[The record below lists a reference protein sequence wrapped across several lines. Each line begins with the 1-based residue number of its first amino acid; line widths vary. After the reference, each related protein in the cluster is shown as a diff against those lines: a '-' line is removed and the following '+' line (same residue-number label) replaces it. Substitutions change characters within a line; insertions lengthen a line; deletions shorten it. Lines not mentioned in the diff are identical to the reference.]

1 MQSRREVQRERSR
14 GTSKRMIRDLLILII
29 LIFLVSWSIYAVG
42 NHPKAEAERQA
53 TTIAKRYANLKTRT
67 DFYIYNRENTY
78 YTVAGKNNKGQRIL
92 VIVPQK
98 NGSVRVVKQS
108 TGLTEQQA
116 LAQVKSNEHP
126 KRVLKAVPGIFND
139 KVVWEVT
146 YLNSK
151 GNLCYD
157 LINFKTG
164 SYVQQIN
171 NL

>member
-14 GTSKRMIRDLLILII
+14 GASKRVIRDLLILII
-29 LIFLVSWSIYAVG
+29 LIFLVVWSIYAVG

-67 DFYIYNRENTY
+67 GFYIYNRENTY

-126 KRVLKAVPGIFND
+126 KKVLKAVPGIFND

>member
-29 LIFLVSWSIYAVG
+29 LIFLVGWSIYAVG

-53 TTIAKRYANLKTRT
+53 TTIAKRYANLRTRT
-67 DFYIYNRENTY
+67 GFYIYNRENTY

>member
-29 LIFLVSWSIYAVG
+29 LIFLVGWSIYAVG

-116 LAQVKSNEHP
+116 LAQVKRNEHP

>member
-29 LIFLVSWSIYAVG
+29 LIFLVGWSIYAVG

-116 LAQVKSNEHP
+116 LVQVKSNEHP

>member
-29 LIFLVSWSIYAVG
+29 LIFLVGWSIYAVG

-116 LAQVKSNEHP
+116 LAQVKSNGHP

>member
-29 LIFLVSWSIYAVG
+29 LIFFVGWSIYAVG

-67 DFYIYNRENTY
+67 GFYIYNRENTY

-116 LAQVKSNEHP
+116 LAQVKSSEHP

>member
-29 LIFLVSWSIYAVG
+29 LIFLVGWSIYAVG
-42 NHPKAEAERQA
+42 NNPKAEAERQA

>member
-29 LIFLVSWSIYAVG
+29 LIFLVGWSIYAVG

-78 YTVAGKNNKGQRIL
+78 YTVAGKNNNGQRIL

>member
-29 LIFLVSWSIYAVG
+29 LIFLVGWSIYAVG

-146 YLNSK
+146 YINSK

>member
-29 LIFLVSWSIYAVG
+29 LIFLVGWSIYAVG

-78 YTVAGKNNKGQRIL
+78 YTVPGKNNKGQRIL

>member
-29 LIFLVSWSIYAVG
+29 LIFLVGWSIYAVG

-92 VIVPQK
+92 VIVPQR

-146 YLNSK
+146 YLNNK

>member
-29 LIFLVSWSIYAVG
+29 LIFLVGWSIYAVG

-67 DFYIYNRENTY
+67 DFYIYNRKNTY

>member
-29 LIFLVSWSIYAVG
+29 LIFLVGWSIYAVG

-53 TTIAKRYANLKTRT
+53 TTIVKRYANLKTRT

>member
-29 LIFLVSWSIYAVG
+29 LIFLVGWSIYAVG

-78 YTVAGKNNKGQRIL
+78 YTVAGKNNKGQRNL

>member
-29 LIFLVSWSIYAVG
+29 LIFLVGWSIYAVG

-78 YTVAGKNNKGQRIL
+78 YTVAGKNNKGQKIL

>member
-1 MQSRREVQRERSR
+1 MQSRREVQRDRSR

-29 LIFLVSWSIYAVG
+29 LIFLVGWSIYAVG

>member
-29 LIFLVSWSIYAVG
+29 LIFLVGWSIYAVG

-126 KRVLKAVPGIFND
+126 KRVLKAVPGIFNA

>member
-14 GTSKRMIRDLLILII
+14 GASLRTMRDLLILII
-29 LIFLVSWSIYAVG
+29 LILLVGWSIYAVG
-42 NHPKAEAERQA
+42 NHPRAEAERQA
-53 TTIAKRYANLKTRT
+53 TTIAKRYAHLKKPT
-67 DFYIYNRENTY
+67 DFYIYNREHTY
-78 YTVAGKNNKGQRIL
+78 YTVAGKNQKGQNIL

-98 NGSVRVVKQS
+98 NDSVRIVKQS
-108 TGLTEQQA
+108 TGLTEQQVIA
-116 LAQVKSNEHP
+116 KVKNGEHP
-126 KRVLKAVPGIFND
+126 KRVLKAVPGVFND

-146 YLNSK
+146 YLNQK

>member
-29 LIFLVSWSIYAVG
+29 LIFLVGWSIYAVG

-116 LAQVKSNEHP
+116 LTQVKSNEHP

>member
-29 LIFLVSWSIYAVG
+29 LIFLVGWSIYAVG

-53 TTIAKRYANLKTRT
+53 TIIAKRYANLKTRT

>member
-29 LIFLVSWSIYAVG
+29 LIFLVGWSIYAVG

-98 NGSVRVVKQS
+98 NGSVWVVKQS

>member
-29 LIFLVSWSIYAVG
+29 LIFLVGWSIYAVG

-164 SYVQQIN
+164 SYMQQIN

>member
-14 GTSKRMIRDLLILII
+14 GTSERMIRDLLILII
-29 LIFLVSWSIYAVG
+29 LIFLVGWSIYAVG

>member
-1 MQSRREVQRERSR
+1 
-14 GTSKRMIRDLLILII
+14 MIRDLLILII
-29 LIFLVSWSIYAVG
+29 LIFLVGWSIYAVG

>member
-29 LIFLVSWSIYAVG
+29 LIFLVGWSIYAVG

>member
-29 LIFLVSWSIYAVG
+29 LIFLVGWSIYAVG

-164 SYVQQIN
+164 SYVQRIN

>member
-14 GTSKRMIRDLLILII
+14 GTSKRIIRDLLILII
-29 LIFLVSWSIYAVG
+29 LIFLVGWSIYAVG

>member
-29 LIFLVSWSIYAVG
+29 LIFLVGWSIYAVG

-67 DFYIYNRENTY
+67 DFYTYNRENTY

-164 SYVQQIN
+164 SYVQQID

>member
-14 GTSKRMIRDLLILII
+14 GASKRVIRDLLILII
-29 LIFLVSWSIYAVG
+29 LIFLVGWSIYAVG

-116 LAQVKSNEHP
+116 LAQVKSNDHP

>member
-29 LIFLVSWSIYAVG
+29 LIFLVGWSIYAVG

-78 YTVAGKNNKGQRIL
+78 YTVAGKNKKGQRIL

>member
-1 MQSRREVQRERSR
+1 M
-14 GTSKRMIRDLLILII
+14 
-29 LIFLVSWSIYAVG
+29 
-42 NHPKAEAERQA
+42 
-53 TTIAKRYANLKTRT
+53 
-67 DFYIYNRENTY
+67 
-78 YTVAGKNNKGQRIL
+78 
-92 VIVPQK
+92 
-98 NGSVRVVKQS
+98 
-108 TGLTEQQA
+108 
-116 LAQVKSNEHP
+116 
-126 KRVLKAVPGIFND
+126 PGIFND

>member
-29 LIFLVSWSIYAVG
+29 LIFLVGWSIYAVG
-42 NHPKAEAERQA
+42 NHPKVEAERQA

-98 NGSVRVVKQS
+98 NGSVWVVKQS

>member
-29 LIFLVSWSIYAVG
+29 LIFLVGWSIYAVG
-42 NHPKAEAERQA
+42 NYPKAEAERQA

-92 VIVPQK
+92 IIVPQK

>member
-14 GTSKRMIRDLLILII
+14 GTSKRMIRNLLILII
-29 LIFLVSWSIYAVG
+29 LIFLVGWSIYAVG

>member
-14 GTSKRMIRDLLILII
+14 GASKRVIRDLLILII
-29 LIFLVSWSIYAVG
+29 LIFLVGWSIYAVG

>member
-29 LIFLVSWSIYAVG
+29 LIFLVGWSIYAVG

-116 LAQVKSNEHP
+116 IAQVKSNEHP

>member
-29 LIFLVSWSIYAVG
+29 LIFLVGWSIYAVG

-108 TGLTEQQA
+108 MGLTEQQA

>member
-14 GTSKRMIRDLLILII
+14 GASKRVLRDLLILII
-29 LIFLVSWSIYAVG
+29 LIFLVGWSIYAVG

-53 TTIAKRYANLKTRT
+53 TSIAKRYANLKTRT
-67 DFYIYNRENTY
+67 GFYIYNRENTY
-78 YTVAGKNNKGQRIL
+78 YTVAGKNNKGQKIL

-98 NGSVRVVKQS
+98 NGSVRIVKQS

-126 KRVLKAVPGIFND
+126 KKVLKAVPGIFND

-146 YLNSK
+146 YLNQK

-164 SYVQQIN
+164 SFVQQIN

>member
-29 LIFLVSWSIYAVG
+29 LIFLVGWSIYAVG

-98 NGSVRVVKQS
+98 NGSVRIVKQS